1 MTQQKQ
7 ISGTLLHQSFV
18 PSQATAATD
27 YNWPV
32 FTAPAKCQIV
42 SVKFIPRAAV
52 TADPTNNTIYTLT
65 NKVSG
70 AGSAAI
76 ATRTWATGNSVA
88 STPESFALSG
98 TAANLLVGVG
108 DNIEVVKTHGGTGL
122 VIPDGL
128 IIITYRLTGV

>member
-1 MTQQKQ
+1 MQFKELGGDLFQQA
-7 ISGTLLHQSFV
+7 LV
-18 PSQATAATD
+18 PSQATAGTD

-32 FTAPAKCQIV
+32 WSPSAKAVVTA
-42 SVKFIPRAAV
+42 VKFVPRAAV

-76 ATRTWATGNSVA
+76 ATRTWAAGNSVA
-88 STPESFALSG
+88 STPESFTLSG

-128 IIITYRLTGV
+128 IVITYRLTGV